1 MLAGECCDLHDIS
14 CRWSVFKCMQRIIF
28 QARQQ
33 FLRVIGENFDSFF
46 FVLTPDNTFFLVNN
60 ESIGAD
66 ANYFFKC
73 HDDVCTD
80 VCLFGCK
87 CIVDAAV
94 CSHSTTILLILC
106 ASFSRQTIL

>member
-1 MLAGECCDLHDIS
+1 
-14 CRWSVFKCMQRIIF
+14 MQRIIF

-33 FLRVIGENFDSFF
+33 FLRVILYSVRILIRFF

-73 HDDVCTD
+73 RDDVCTD
-80 VCLFGCK
+80 ACLFGCK
-87 CIVDAAV
+87 YIVDAAV
-94 CSHSTTILLILC
+94 CSHSTTILLVLC

>member
-1 MLAGECCDLHDIS
+1 
-14 CRWSVFKCMQRIIF
+14 MQRIIF

-33 FLRVIGENFDSFF
+33 FLRVILYSVRILIRFF

-73 HDDVCTD
+73 RDDVCTD
-80 VCLFGCK
+80 ACLFCCK

-94 CSHSTTILLILC
+94 HGQYLFTFDDNFTGIMCEFFTSDDTLRLI
-106 ASFSRQTIL
+106 ARDFHIRSGF